1 MKVQEDFIEDIYLG
15 MQLIVMLILLNY
27 GFPLFGKSSDGGMQL
42 LSILYVIFIAYRF
55 YSVFGPKDS
64 QLLYRWLPKGL
75 TKKIHHL
82 DWDKDLVSGLIE
94 GGFLM
99 GYVLLNLNSDW
110 VLSNVIFAFVLLQ
123 TIRFPRR
130 GKYMFLFIGASLEL
144 YMYFKSPMMPSDM
157 TEFIFDTAFIGFIT
171 FSLSIVFKEIFSLQA
186 QNEVAVSQLKESNDK
201 LGLMA
206 STDYLTGLHNYK
218 SFYQTVN
225 DFSCIYGKGESAFSM
240 AILDIDDFK
249 MVNDTYGHPVGDE
262 ILAGVA
268 KLINENIR
276 STDFAARYGGE
287 EFAILFPDITLEQAE
302 KLCERLRKSIE
313 DRVFT
318 VDGHAVR
325 VTISIGVSR
334 LEGLSEDVVSRF
346 IKRVDTLLYDAKS
359 SGKNKV
365 VSQVFYIEEESKVN
379 Q

>member
-1 MKVQEDFIEDIYLG
+1 MKLQEDFVGDIYLG
-15 MQLIVMLILLNY
+15 MQLIVMLVLLNY
-27 GFPLFGKSSDGGMQL
+27 GFPLFGKSSDGGMQI
-42 LSILYVIFIAYRF
+42 LSIIYVVFIVYRF
-55 YSVFGPKDS
+55 YSVFGPEDS
-64 QLLYRWLPKGL
+64 DLLYRWLPEGL
-75 TKKIHHL
+75 TRKIHQSN
-82 DWDKDLVSGLIE
+82 WDKDLMSGLLE
-94 GGFLM
+94 GGFLI
-99 GYVLLNLNSDW
+99 GYVLLNLDSDW

-130 GKYMFLFIGASLEL
+130 GKYMFLLIGISLEL
-144 YMYFKSPMMPSDM
+144 FMYFKSPMNPSDM
-157 TEFIFDTAFIGFIT
+157 TEFIFDTVFIGFIT

-225 DFSCIYGKGESAFSM
+225 DFSSTYCRRESAFCM

-268 KLINENIR
+268 KLISDNIR

-302 KLCERLRKSIE
+302 KLCERLRESIE
-313 DRVFT
+313 DRTFT

-334 LEGLSEDVVSRF
+334 LEALSEEVVSRF

-365 VSQVFYIEEESKVN
+365 VSQVFYVEDDSRTN
-379 Q
+379 